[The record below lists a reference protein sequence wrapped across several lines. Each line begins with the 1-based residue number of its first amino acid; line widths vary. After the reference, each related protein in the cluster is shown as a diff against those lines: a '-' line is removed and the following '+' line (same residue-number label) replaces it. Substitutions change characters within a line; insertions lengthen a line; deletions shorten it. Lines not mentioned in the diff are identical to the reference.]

1 MTTASARVPGRSAHQ
16 VALLLGLLDE
26 AYNRPAWHGP
36 NLRGSLSRLT
46 AVEAAR
52 RPASGRHN
60 IWEIAVHAAYWKYA
74 VRRRLTAEK
83 RGSFPL
89 KGSNWFPRS
98 GKGGEEAWRRDL
110 ELLEEMHRALRQA
123 VEGLVD
129 TDLARVIP
137 PGRHTV
143 ARIVAGAA
151 LHDVYHAGQVR
162 VLKRLMR

>member
-1 MTTASARVPGRSAHQ
+1 MKTAAARGRGGSVAQ
-16 VALLLGLLDE
+16 RALLLGLLDE
-26 AYNRPAWHGP
+26 GYNRPAWHGP
-36 NLRGSLSRLT
+36 NLRGSLARLT
-46 AVEAAR
+46 AREAAR
-52 RPASGRHN
+52 RPAPGRHN

-74 VRRRLTAEK
+74 VRRRLKGER

-89 KGSNWFPRS
+89 KGSNWFPRT
-98 GKGGEEAWRRDL
+98 GEGGEEAWRRDL
-110 ELLEEMHRALRQA
+110 ELLEDMHLALRQA

-162 VLKRLMR
+162 TLKRLML